1 MQDRLFGLARLHH
14 LTLDLGQVL
23 IYCWKKQ
30 KQTHTLRGVENVMFS
45 FFSLSLFVCEDT
57 LFFIKALKLYTT
69 LQRVDLLGL
78 SVQR

>member
-1 MQDRLFGLARLHH
+1 MQDPLFASVRLHH

-30 KQTHTLRGVENVMFS
+30 KQTHTLRGGENVMFS
-45 FFSLSLFVCEDT
+45 FFFPFVCEDT
-57 LFFIKALKLYTT
+57 LFFIKALTVYTT

-78 SVQR
+78 SVQRR